1 VPKLLRHCYVKP
13 LRSHSRNFGMR
24 GTSPPMQGASLAT
37 TYTLFLK
44 VTTQVPNTTKQKI
57 QFVFTRVI
65 YLFSIVYKP

>member
-1 VPKLLRHCYVKP
+1 
-13 LRSHSRNFGMR
+13 
-24 GTSPPMQGASLAT
+24 MQGASLAT

-44 VTTQVPNTTKQKI
+44 VTAQVPNTTKQKI